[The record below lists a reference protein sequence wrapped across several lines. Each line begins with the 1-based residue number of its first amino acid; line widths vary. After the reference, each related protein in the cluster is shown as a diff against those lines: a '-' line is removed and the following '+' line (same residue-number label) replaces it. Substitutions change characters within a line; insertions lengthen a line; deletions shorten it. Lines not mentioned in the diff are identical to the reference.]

1 MRSVGET
8 RYAKDGEVSIA
19 YQVMGSGELD
29 LVYVSGWLAHLEV
42 DMEFPRYAAFAE
54 RLASFARLVRFDKR
68 GAGMSDREVG
78 TPTWPD
84 RVDDLRVVMDAVGC
98 DRAALFGL
106 SEGGPIASL
115 FASMYPERT
124 SALILCNTA

>member
-8 RYAKDGEVSIA
+8 RYAKHGDVSIA
-19 YQVMGSGELD
+19 YQVMGSGDLD

-54 RLASFARLVRFDKR
+54 RLASFSKLVRFDKR
-68 GAGMSDREVG
+68 GTGMSDREIG

-84 RVDDLRVVMDAVGC
+84 RVVVREHVSRADVSVDPVQHSVGSQ
-98 DRAALFGL
+98 FG
-106 SEGGPIASL
+106 SGRGSKGN
-115 FASMYPERT
+115 R
-124 SALILCNTA
+124 